1 MITTPNPEV
10 QEAAAGTKLQD
21 GKAPKKESHV
31 TKLRTYLNKK
41 RQNRKRV
48 VPDLVVRTEEQI
60 TSTKIIFPVQSEKIV
75 RRSRSTGFGLN
86 GFDLESIKKYLKLME
101 NANEEKKW
109 LFPKLKEFKEKEK
122 EQRSKSYHQPKLGTH
137 DTVSKSK
144 SRMVKGGHLK
154 IDTETNQIQVLP
166 NSKTSMHSPFKLEG
180 HLMIS
185 EKHHEQTAQTQT
197 QKQVLRIS
205 ETLPK
210 EKNSDQESTKNY
222 IHSSLLDRSDS
233 RAYTEQLL
241 TFDLGSQISTSN
253 QLFIRASASN
263 LSDLY
268 SNKLQTWKSKQ
279 FNFSKKELSS
289 KYEDNTDLE
298 SSHLIEIAKENAS
311 KNNSSVLQL
320 FDLTAVIECPSN
332 EKILNQ
338 ELKNDSSMYRKT
350 KEITH
355 VKDTEVVVSH
365 SDFQVLK
372 ELKNKKTEDPVRASD
387 SQATT
392 KNLSNRDLSRAS
404 KRSRNSVRTSR
415 SSRQSSF
422 RSRLYL

>member
-21 GKAPKKESHV
+21 AKHAKKESHG

-60 TSTKIIFPVQSEKIV
+60 TSKQIIFPVQSEKIV

-122 EQRSKSYHQPKLGTH
+122 EQRSKSYHQPKPNTH
-137 DTVSKSK
+137 DTVSKNIN
-144 SRMVKGGHLK
+144 RMGKAEYLK
-154 IDTETNQIQVLP
+154 NDTQTNQIRGLP

-185 EKHHEQTAQTQT
+185 EKHHEQTAQTQ
-197 QKQVLRIS
+197 KQVLKMS

-241 TFDLGSQISTSN
+241 TFDLGSQMSTSN

-289 KYEDNTDLE
+289 KYEDNEDLE

-311 KNNSSVLQL
+311 KNTSSVLQL

-350 KEITH
+350 KEIIH

-392 KNLSNRDLSRAS
+392 KNLSNRDLSRNS
-404 KRSRNSVRTSR
+404 KRSRNSAKTSR

-422 RSRLYL
+422 RSRLNL